1 MLSNKPAKSF
11 IIVFNNI
18 IIVRVMIKI
27 IQVIYIY
34 INLILMGV
42 ETFQVL
48 KFLEKL
54 LYQISK
60 LSFGIFNLKVT
71 TIGSKF
77 TTIYYHLNIYRMN
90 CKPQL

>member
-34 INLILMGV
+34 MNLILMGV
-42 ETFQVL
+42 ETFQVP

-54 LYQISK
+54 LYFQAE
-60 LSFGIFNLKVT
+60 LRYL
-71 TIGSKF
+71 
-77 TTIYYHLNIYRMN
+77 
-90 CKPQL
+90 